1 MLTKAGIEQYFIA
14 EKNAGMLLLITG
26 AAAIIIA
33 VAFFIFLKT
42 PLYKGAAW
50 PLIILGTVQMATGYS
65 VYTKS
70 DKQRINIVYAYD
82 MNPDKLR
89 TEELPRME
97 KAVKGITV
105 FLVLEF
111 ILLAA
116 GMVLLW
122 TNRSFFVNMQTGNA
136 AFWTGA
142 GIILI
147 MQSLL
152 LSGIDYSAHKRG
164 SAYREQLRQKTS
176 SVR

>member
-14 EKNAGMLLLITG
+14 ERNTGMLLLIIG
-26 AAAIIIA
+26 VAAIIAA
-33 VAFFIFLKT
+33 VIFFIFLKT

-50 PLIILGTVQMATGYS
+50 PLIILGAVQMATGYN

-82 MNPDKLR
+82 MNPDKLK
-89 TEELPRME
+89 TEELPRIE
-97 KAVKGITV
+97 KAVERITV
-105 FLVLEF
+105 FLVFEF

-116 GMVLLW
+116 GVVLLW
-122 TNRSFFVNMQTGNA
+122 MNRSFFVNMQTGNT

-147 MQSLL
+147 IQSLL

-164 SAYREQLRQKTS
+164 SIYREQLRQKTS
-176 SVR
+176 SVQ